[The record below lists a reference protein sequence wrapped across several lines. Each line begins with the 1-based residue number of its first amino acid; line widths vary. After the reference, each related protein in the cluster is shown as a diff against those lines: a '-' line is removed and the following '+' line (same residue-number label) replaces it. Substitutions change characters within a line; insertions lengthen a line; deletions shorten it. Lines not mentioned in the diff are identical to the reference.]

1 MHCDY
6 CTSSNAMQ
14 PCRGTRP
21 AHLKVVSM
29 LEGAE
34 FWVGGPIEG
43 NHTISRPNQLL
54 SSHIGTTT
62 TRGQHAQLLIARLH
76 FTVPLTM

>member
-1 MHCDY
+1 
-6 CTSSNAMQ
+6 
-14 PCRGTRP
+14 
-21 AHLKVVSM
+21 M